1 MEFGICMFVT
11 NYSMQAADLAQAV
24 EERDFDALFIPDHT
38 HIPASRQ
45 SPFTIGEEL
54 PPDYSHNVDVFLAL
68 AAAAA
73 VTKRIRLGT
82 GICLVVERDPI
93 ITAKEV
99 ASLDHM
105 SGGRFDFGIGGGW
118 NQEEMENHGVAF
130 TDRWKVLRERILA
143 MREIWREEEAEFQG
157 QFVNFDRIWS
167 YPKPMQAGGPPVLL
181 GASSKYVYQRIA
193 EYGDGWFPLFQD
205 ARRIGAGGAIDYAE
219 GITKT
224 REAWDK
230 QGREGI
236 PDFTIFGV
244 TPETLFKVKK
254 KTLYSEALAGTFSS
268 DTTIENLKIS
278 VRDLNKDDILQRKLP
293 KNTTGVVVTEIF
305 SLGVMKS
312 PGDMGAD
319 IVACEGQ
326 SLGNSLNFGGP
337 YVGLLSTRK
346 KYLRQLPGRI
356 VGESEDVDGRKGF
369 VLTLSAREQHIRREK
384 ATSNICTNSGL
395 CSLAFTIHLTLLG
408 ELGFKKLSLLNHE
421 FTCDFHDMVS
431 RLPGFEVVSKS
442 FYNEFTLKLPI
453 NADDFLD
460 SMSKKGILAG
470 IPIKRL
476 LPENKNFDN
485 YIIVACTEMNS
496 KDDFDQY
503 VNSAKEIAS

>member
-1 MEFGICMFVT
+1 MRYLPLTDKDRIEMFETIGIKDID
-11 NYSMQAADLAQAV
+11 DLFSNIQKKVDINPDLKLPNHMTEIEV
-24 EERDFDALFIPDHT
+24 EKNLSGLAGKNLHANNSAFFLGGGSYNH
-38 HIPASRQ
+38 HIPSSVDHIIQRSEFLTSYTPYQPEISQGTLQYLYEFQTQVSLLTGMDVSNASMYDG
-45 SPFTIGEEL
+45 STSTAE
-54 PPDYSHNVDVFLAL
+54 
-68 AAAAA
+68 A
-73 VTKRIRLGT
+73 VSMAKRITKKNRVVLSSSIHPHYAQT
-82 GICLVVERDPI
+82 IKTVSGISDEDLSYKGNILENLMDIESQIDEDTACVV
-93 ITAKEV
+93 V
-99 ASLDHM
+99 Q
-105 SGGRFDFGIGGGW
+105 
-118 NQEEMENHGVAF
+118 N
-130 TDRWKVLRERILA
+130 
-143 MREIWREEEAEFQG
+143 
-157 QFVNFDRIWS
+157 
-167 YPKPMQAGGPPVLL
+167 
-181 GASSKYVYQRIA
+181 
-193 EYGDGWFPLFQD
+193 
-205 ARRIGAGGAIDYAE
+205 
-219 GITKT
+219 
-224 REAWDK
+224 
-230 QGREGI
+230 
-236 PDFTIFGV
+236 PDFFGSCHDLSYLS
-244 TPETLFKVKK
+244 ELIHKK
-254 KTLYSEALAGTFSS
+254 GALL
-268 DTTIENLKIS
+268 I
-278 VRDLNKDDILQRKLP
+278 
-293 KNTTGVVVTEIF
+293 VVVTEIF

-421 FTCDFHDMVS
+421 FTCDFHDMIS

-453 NADDFLD
+453 NAEDFLD

-476 LPENKNFDN
+476 LPKNKNFDN

-496 KDDFDQY
+496 KGDFDLY
-503 VNSAKEIAS
+503 VNSAREITS

>member
-1 MEFGICMFVT
+1 MRYLPLTDKDRIEMFETIGIKDID
-11 NYSMQAADLAQAV
+11 DLFSNIQKKVDINPDLKLPNHMTEIEV
-24 EERDFDALFIPDHT
+24 EKNLSGLAGKNLHANNSAFFLGGGSYNH
-38 HIPASRQ
+38 HIPSSVDHIIQRSEFLTSYTPYQPEISQGTLQYLYEFQTQVSLLTGMDVSNASMYDG
-45 SPFTIGEEL
+45 STSTAE
-54 PPDYSHNVDVFLAL
+54 
-68 AAAAA
+68 A
-73 VTKRIRLGT
+73 VSMAKRITKKNRVVLSSSIHPHYAQT
-82 GICLVVERDPI
+82 IKTVSGISDEDLSYKGDILENLMDIESQIDEDTACVV
-93 ITAKEV
+93 V
-99 ASLDHM
+99 Q
-105 SGGRFDFGIGGGW
+105 
-118 NQEEMENHGVAF
+118 N
-130 TDRWKVLRERILA
+130 
-143 MREIWREEEAEFQG
+143 
-157 QFVNFDRIWS
+157 
-167 YPKPMQAGGPPVLL
+167 
-181 GASSKYVYQRIA
+181 
-193 EYGDGWFPLFQD
+193 
-205 ARRIGAGGAIDYAE
+205 
-219 GITKT
+219 
-224 REAWDK
+224 
-230 QGREGI
+230 
-236 PDFTIFGV
+236 PDFFGSCHDLSYLS
-244 TPETLFKVKK
+244 ELIHKK
-254 KTLYSEALAGTFSS
+254 GALL
-268 DTTIENLKIS
+268 I
-278 VRDLNKDDILQRKLP
+278 
-293 KNTTGVVVTEIF
+293 VVVTEIF

-421 FTCDFHDMVS
+421 FTCDFHDMIS

-476 LPENKNFDN
+476 LPQNKNFDN

-496 KDDFDQY
+496 KDDFDLY
-503 VNSAKEIAS
+503 VNSAKEITS